1 MVCAESNLDD
11 PGWPPHPLGER
22 ELVASATGLARLV
35 TVAEELAPTAVAA
48 LALHPMRTAEGE
60 LYPEPHSPL
69 FDFEA
74 TAGGA
79 GWIDELARVALV
91 ARDGDTSTPVV
102 AHTDWSARN
111 VRLWP
116 DGIRAI
122 YDADSLSLVPES
134 TAVGIAA
141 ATWSAFGEAGEQIA
155 PLSRRGRS
163 VGEAYER
170 AGRPLTPAQ
179 RHAAGGAILHALAY
193 TARCEHALDVG
204 HPELGCPRRARDRLE
219 PDGAEYIEQF
229 EEACGVAALASGAMT
244 LPIRPGM
251 TVPFGGPLHAQRA
264 KFEELADLGYTDVWS
279 AESDGGDAFT
289 PLAAGVA
296 VGAGV
301 APRHGDRAGVHPGAG
316 GDGAVGGAR
325 CVEPPRDGSRFGIGT
340 SSNVIVER
348 WNGVPFVEPYKR
360 VRDMVRFLRA
370 ALTGEKVPQKY
381 DTFEVQ
387 GFRLGLVPEVQ
398 PPILVAAFREGM
410 LRLAGPRG
418 RRRDHQ
424 LAVGRRRDQGRAA
437 CARRRRRQGDRVPDL
452 RRARPR
458 TPTRCVPPRSS
469 RSRRT

>member
-1 MVCAESNLDD
+1 MLSSWAEERLGAAISAVDQWHWSVGAVANVGLSDGRRVALKAFPSRWTSDFLTAVVTVQRHLVARGLPCPVPLAGPFPLDAVGVMVCAESNLDD
-11 PGWPPHPLGER
+11 PGWPPHSLGER

-155 PLSRRGRS
+155 PSPEEAAAWAR
-163 VGEAYER
+163 AYER

-219 PDGAEYIEQF
+219 PDGAEYIERF
-229 EEACGVAALASGAMT
+229 EEAC
-244 LPIRPGM
+244 
-251 TVPFGGPLHAQRA
+251 
-264 KFEELADLGYTDVWS
+264 E
-279 AESDGGDAFT
+279 
-289 PLAAGVA
+289 
-296 VGAGV
+296 
-301 APRHGDRAGVHPGAG
+301 
-316 GDGAVGGAR
+316 
-325 CVEPPRDGSRFGIGT
+325 
-340 SSNVIVER
+340 
-348 WNGVPFVEPYKR
+348 
-360 VRDMVRFLRA
+360 VRR
-370 ALTGEKVPQKY
+370 
-381 DTFEVQ
+381 
-387 GFRLGLVPEVQ
+387 
-398 PPILVAAFREGM
+398 
-410 LRLAGPRG
+410 
-418 RRRDHQ
+418 
-424 LAVGRRRDQGRAA
+424 
-437 CARRRRRQGDRVPDL
+437 
-452 RRARPR
+452 
-458 TPTRCVPPRSS
+458 
-469 RSRRT
+469 